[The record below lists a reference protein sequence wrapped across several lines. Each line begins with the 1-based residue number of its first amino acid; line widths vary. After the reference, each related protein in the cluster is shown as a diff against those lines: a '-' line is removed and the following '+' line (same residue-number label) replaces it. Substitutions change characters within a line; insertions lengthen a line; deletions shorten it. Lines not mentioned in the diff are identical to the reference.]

1 MDARAISGA
10 PGANVFGDNAP
21 WIHPELLHPGATMKE
36 QAVSIDRLHANAANR
51 DLQLLLALCCSAM
64 RSATASGWET

>member
-1 MDARAISGA
+1 
-10 PGANVFGDNAP
+10 
-21 WIHPELLHPGATMKE
+21 MKE